1 VGKPSSNNNTLL
13 ALSVCVCQRYVL
25 LQQPFRVFG
34 ITTRNIRAG
43 HWKIDSWGKK
53 KRNKFDR
60 LCQQHNRAAKKQGA
74 EKIKNYFWTQH
85 TQNTLDMHAI
95 IVLDDQVTKMQFQKN
110 KFLFF
115 KKEREMILLFFY

>member
-1 VGKPSSNNNTLL
+1 LESQQEISVRDIGKS
-13 ALSVCVCQRYVL
+13 
-25 LQQPFRVFG
+25 
-34 ITTRNIRAG
+34 IRR
-43 HWKIDSWGKK
+43 KK
-53 KRNKFDR
+53 NEKNKFDR

-115 KKEREMILLFFY
+115 KKEREMILLFFTNQQLLQAGLLLLLRIVYVCQYPQSE